1 MGESLPKPDFRC
13 ADVLLVRV
21 AARPLGWGRATT
33 PRDGDE
39 FGENAESLLDRIRE
53 LASDPVLREAVAV
66 ASSSLSR
73 ALDAALTG
81 RVSPK
86 QKDLRR
92 LLLSLESYRMRM
104 STRATPFGLFAG
116 VARARFEETGAAHLN
131 GSHRTRAR
139 PDMGWLAGLVS
150 TLETDPAVLPRLL
163 VVTNASYVVRGGRL
177 ELMDRAGPAPQDA
190 DPEPVTSLRCTPAVQ
205 AALDAATTPIG
216 AADLAEL
223 LTARWPGASASRSL
237 QLLGGLV
244 RHRLLLTDLRPP
256 SECAEPIG
264 HVLDRIGAHPA
275 AEELGA
281 IRSAMVEYDRLAPGE
296 GLPVLERL
304 TDRMRSARP
313 ADDVLHVDL
322 AVRAEVRI
330 PTLVARELEQAMETL
345 WRLSPGQP
353 GSPRLRGYHR
363 DFLQRYGTGRPVPL
377 TELLSEE
384 IGLGLPDTYRRDGGL
399 RAKQQLSTVD
409 PDVDRNRLLAR
420 VVADA
425 VANERRE
432 VCLDDDLVDRLAGE
446 PAAGAR
452 PHPSI
457 DVKARLMAPSMAALE
472 AGDFRLAFGPYVGSS
487 PAGAV
492 SSRFATL
499 LPDGNEEMGR
509 VARGAD
515 EDTGDEIRAALV
527 YRPTSDR
534 TNNILTS
541 PRWLAHHIAV
551 GVGTFESSAVDLSPD
566 DLAVVATSD
575 QLVLVSRRLGR
586 RVRPI
591 RFNVANLSLS
601 GTGMVRF
608 LDDLGREG
616 FCPVQ
621 GWNWGAMRDVPFLP
635 RIRRGRTILALATW
649 RIDDALAGPNATRPD
664 WSRRLAAWREAA
676 GVPQRIVVAE
686 GDRVL
691 TLDLDESSHRE
702 LFRRSCERRGAFTV
716 REVLEDSFVDGW
728 LRSPDGPHHCEI
740 VVPMVRREPAP
751 TNPVAVPPGTATQVR
766 DRDQLHL
773 PGGEWLYAKI
783 YTSAGRLTELARD
796 HLPALLERLAAGALS
811 RWFFIRY
818 ADPGAHLRLRISG
831 SPTDLWSDSLPRLR
845 DWVLGLR
852 QAGLV
857 SHLALDSYD
866 PEVER
871 YGGAPLIE
879 PAERVFHADSEAVIR
894 MLRLLELH
902 CSTADPVMV
911 GALSVLHM
919 FAAMGQEDEAADWLA
934 RTGANGDYR
943 KTFTARREQA
953 LRLADPG
960 GAWTELRQLPGGDDL
975 LAAWDRRRP
984 ALADYR
990 SALGSAGDPAT
1001 PMHSIARSLAHMHC
1015 NRLFGLDRTLE
1026 NQVLSVARNVMLTR
1040 ARRARY
1046 APR

>member
-1 MGESLPKPDFRC
+1 MGESLSEPDFRC

-21 AARPLGWGRATT
+21 AARPLGWGHATT
-33 PRDGDE
+33 PRDGDDE
-39 FGENAESLLDRIRE
+39 TLLDRIRE
-53 LASDPVLREAVAV
+53 LAGDPVLREAVAV

-73 ALDAALTG
+73 ALHAALTG
-81 RVSPK
+81 PTSPK
-86 QKDLRR
+86 PKDLRR

-104 STRATPFGLFAG
+104 SARATPFGLFAG
-116 VARARFEETGAAHLN
+116 VAKARFDETGAAVLN
-131 GSHRTRAR
+131 GGHRTRTR
-139 PDMGWLAGLVS
+139 PDMGWLAGLVA
-150 TLETDPAVLPRLL
+150 TLETDPAVLPRLR

-190 DPEPVTSLRCTPAVQ
+190 DPEPLTSLRCTPAAQ
-205 AALDAATTPIG
+205 AALDAAATPIG
-216 AADLAEL
+216 VGDLAEL
-223 LTARWPGASASRSL
+223 LAAKWPGASSGRSL
-237 QLLGGLV
+237 QLLSGLV
-244 RHRLLLTDLRPP
+244 RHRFLLTDLRPP
-256 SECAEPIG
+256 SDCAEPIG
-264 HVLDRIGAHPA
+264 HVLDRLGEHPA
-275 AEELGA
+275 AVELGA

-304 TDRMRSARP
+304 TERMRVARP
-313 ADDVLHVDL
+313 AGDVLHVDL

-330 PTLVARELEQAMETL
+330 PTLVARELEKAMETL
-345 WRLSPGQP
+345 WRLSPRQP

-399 RAKQQLSTVD
+399 RSKHQLSTLD
-409 PDVDRNRLLAR
+409 PDVERNRLLAR

-425 VANERRE
+425 VADQRRE

-446 PAAGAR
+446 PAAGER

-457 DVKARLMAPSMAALE
+457 EVKARLMAPSMAAMT
-472 AGDFRLAFGPYVGSS
+472 AGDFLLAFGPYVGSS

-499 LPDGNEEMGR
+499 LSGNEEMGR
-509 VARGAD
+509 VVQGAD
-515 EDTGDEIRAALV
+515 EELGDEIRAALV

-534 TNNILTS
+534 TNNILSS
-541 PRWLAHHIAV
+541 PRWLAHRIPV
-551 GVGTFESSAVDLSPD
+551 GVGTFESSVVDLLPD
-566 DLAVVATSD
+566 DLAVTATSD
-575 QLVLVSRRLGR
+575 RLVLVSRRLGR

-591 RFNVANLSLS
+591 RFNVANLSRS

-608 LDDLGREG
+608 LDDIGREG
-616 FCPVQ
+616 LCPVQ

-635 RIRRGRTILALATW
+635 RIRRGRTVLALATW
-649 RIDDALAGPNATRPD
+649 RIDDTLAGPNAARPD

-676 GVPQRIVVAE
+676 GVPRRIVVAE

-702 LFRRSCERRGAFTV
+702 LFRRSCERRGDFTV
-716 REVLEDSFVDGW
+716 REVLDDSFVDGW
-728 LRSPDGPHHCEI
+728 LRSPDGPHHCEL

-751 TNPVAVPPGTATQVR
+751 PDPVAVPPSTATQVR
-766 DRDQLHL
+766 DRDHLHL

-783 YTSAGRLTELARD
+783 YTADGRLTELARD
-796 HLPALLERLAAGALS
+796 HLPALLERLASGAPP

-818 ADPGAHLRLRISG
+818 ADPGAHLRLRIWG

-852 QAGLV
+852 EAGLV

-871 YGGAPLIE
+871 YGGPPLVE
-879 PAERVFHADSEAVIR
+879 AAERVFHADSEAVIR
-894 MLRLLELH
+894 MLRVLEPQR
-902 CSTADPVMV
+902 STADPVLV

-919 FAAMGQEDEAADWLA
+919 FAALGQEDEAADWLA

-943 KTFTARREQA
+943 RAFTARREQA

-975 LAAWDRRRP
+975 LAAWERRRP
-984 ALADYR
+984 ALARYR
-990 SALGSAGDPAT
+990 SALRCAGDAT
-1001 PMHSIARSLAHMHC
+1001 TSMHSIARSLAHMHC